1 MRENIEPQARL
12 IASLGET
19 MQDKMWASDLL
30 ARCRQ
35 VRQACEEI
43 ERIARSREGGER

>member
-1 MRENIEPQARL
+1 MGENIEPQAKL
-12 IASLGET
+12 IAALGET
-19 MQDKMWASDLL
+19 MQDRMWASDLL

-35 VRQACEEI
+35 ISQAVEEI